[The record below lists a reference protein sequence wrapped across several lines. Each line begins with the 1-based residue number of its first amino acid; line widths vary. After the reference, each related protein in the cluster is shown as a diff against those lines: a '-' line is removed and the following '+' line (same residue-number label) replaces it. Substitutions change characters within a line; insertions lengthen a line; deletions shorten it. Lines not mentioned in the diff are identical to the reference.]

1 MNFSPLISIR
11 TPSHCFVT
19 SEVSQNSI
27 FSYIINYGT
36 NRNTITIF
44 LCFHFPLYF
53 KLFEKV
59 WVPIQLY
66 IRLSTQTPNKT
77 RLSSSTF
84 THPITIPYMME
95 NMKIMLFQ
103 FVSPHKHNR
112 PCYISICMSLFV
124 ILHIAERSV
133 IITLDLIR
141 YTLPSRLHTLNR
153 NVKRIYSSE
162 NCFLSFI
169 FILNN

>member
-1 MNFSPLISIR
+1 MPNRKKIVYKYHRPYLPSTSDLQSFFCELKTTQQWISKMLLNMNFSPLISIR

-44 LCFHFPLYF
+44 LCFHSPLYF

-66 IRLSTQTPNKT
+66 IRLSTQTQNRT

-95 NMKIMLFQ
+95 NMKIMLF
-103 FVSPHKHNR
+103 
-112 PCYISICMSLFV
+112 
-124 ILHIAERSV
+124 
-133 IITLDLIR
+133 
-141 YTLPSRLHTLNR
+141 
-153 NVKRIYSSE
+153 
-162 NCFLSFI
+162 
-169 FILNN
+169 